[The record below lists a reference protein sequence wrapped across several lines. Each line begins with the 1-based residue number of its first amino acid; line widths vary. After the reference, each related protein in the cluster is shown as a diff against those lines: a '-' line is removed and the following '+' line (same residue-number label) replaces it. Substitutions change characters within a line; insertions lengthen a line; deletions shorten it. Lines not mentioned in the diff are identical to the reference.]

1 MFSSSA
7 GTSEFS
13 ALAPPSSISGR
24 SWRDEDRFTKVFSRD
39 FAPTEIVEALEADL
53 LMELASLDFRP
64 TEDSEDFRPT
74 ETSEDFRPS
83 EAFEDFRPLEASE
96 DFGPTEASEDFL
108 DVVVVGFA
116 LTRGSASLEA
126 LLVLFLLVTLTEDV
140 VLTSFCSFDS
150 FRVLAAAVCFARV
163 VEEDVLNTCCCSFPL
178 ALLLLLLLLA

>member
-7 GTSEFS
+7 GTSGFS

-39 FAPTEIVEALEADL
+39 FAPTEMVEALEADR

-74 ETSEDFRPS
+74 VASEDFRPL
-83 EAFEDFRPLEASE
+83 EASDDFRPLEASE
-96 DFGPTEASEDFL
+96 DFRPTEASEDFL

-116 LTRGSASLEA
+116 LTSGSASLEA

-150 FRVLAAAVCFARV
+150 FRVLAAVCFARV
-163 VEEDVLNTCCCSFPL
+163 VEEEVLNTCCCSFPL
-178 ALLLLLLLLA
+178 ALLLLLLA

>member
-7 GTSEFS
+7 GTSGFS
-13 ALAPPSSISGR
+13 ALAPPSISGR

-39 FAPTEIVEALEADL
+39 FAPTEMVEALEADR

-64 TEDSEDFRPT
+64 TEASEDFRLA
-74 ETSEDFRPS
+74 
-83 EAFEDFRPLEASE
+83 EASEDFRPLEASE
-96 DFGPTEASEDFL
+96 DFRPTEASEDFL
-108 DVVVVGFA
+108 EVVVVGFA
-116 LTRGSASLEA
+116 LTSGSTSLEA

-150 FRVLAAAVCFARV
+150 FRVLVAAVCFARV

-178 ALLLLLLLLA
+178 TLLLLMLA